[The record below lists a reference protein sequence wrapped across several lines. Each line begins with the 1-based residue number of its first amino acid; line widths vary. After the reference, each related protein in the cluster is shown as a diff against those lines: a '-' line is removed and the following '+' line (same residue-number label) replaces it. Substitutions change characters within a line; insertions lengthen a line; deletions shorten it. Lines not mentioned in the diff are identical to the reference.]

1 MRACMAF
8 INCGFTFGLTY
19 LCSMAS
25 LHILESS
32 IDLFYVI
39 TDKDGNIVTT
49 NDLFREYSSHIKPGN
64 ILDIAA
70 QDSDRDE
77 LLAAIRKAQTKSPDP
92 IRAYAKTKQ
101 KISSERFNMWN
112 VYSIVDMLHFIG
124 IQLVDV
130 TSISNHE
137 YERQKMLLEEFR
149 FTLSHEL
156 RQPLTSIGGLVKMIN
171 EHTWATDQER
181 DGVMKMLEDSV
192 EKLDNVIRLLVK
204 KATRQL

>member
-1 MRACMAF
+1 MCAGMAF
-8 INCGFTFGLTY
+8 INCGFAFGLTY

-77 LLAAIRKAQTKSPDP
+77 LLAAIRKARSKSPDP

-101 KISSERFNMWN
+101 KIASERFNMWN
-112 VYSIVDMLHFIG
+112 VYAIVDMLHFIG

>member
-1 MRACMAF
+1 
-8 INCGFTFGLTY
+8 
-19 LCSMAS
+19 MAS

-39 TDKDGNIVTT
+39 TDKDGNIVTS
-49 NDLFREYSSHIKPGN
+49 NDLFKEYSSHIKPGN

-77 LLAAIRKAQTKSPDP
+77 LLKAIRKAESKSPDP

-101 KISSERFNMWN
+101 KMASERYNMWN
-112 VYSIVDMLHFIG
+112 IYSIVDMLHFIG

-137 YERQKMLLEEFR
+137 HERQKMLLEEFR
-149 FTLSHEL
+149 FMLSHEL
-156 RQPLTSIGGLVKMIN
+156 RQPLTSIGGLIKMLN
-171 EHTWATDQER
+171 EHSWATDQER
-181 DGVMKMLEDSV
+181 EGIMRMLANSV
-192 EKLDNVIRLLVK
+192 DKLDDVIRLLVK

>member
-1 MRACMAF
+1 
-8 INCGFTFGLTY
+8 
-19 LCSMAS
+19 MAS

-39 TDKDGNIVTT
+39 TDKDGKIVTS
-49 NDLFREYSSHIKPGN
+49 NDLFREYSSHIKPNN

-77 LLAAIRKAQTKSPDP
+77 LINAIKKAQSKSPDP
-92 IRAYAKTKQ
+92 VRTYAKTKQ
-101 KISSERFNMWN
+101 KMASERYNMWN

-130 TSISNHE
+130 TSISSHE
-137 YERQKMLLEEFR
+137 YERQKILLEEFR

-156 RQPLTSIGGLVKMIN
+156 RQPLTSIGGLVKMLN
-171 EHTWATDQER
+171 DHTWATDQER
-181 DGVMKMLEDSV
+181 DGVMQMLSDSV
-192 EKLDNVIRLLVK
+192 DKLDNSIRLLVK
-204 KATRQL
+204 KATRQI

>member
-1 MRACMAF
+1 
-8 INCGFTFGLTY
+8 
-19 LCSMAS
+19 MAS

-39 TDKDGNIVTT
+39 TDKDGNIVTS

-77 LLAAIRKAQTKSPDP
+77 LLNAIRKAQKKSPDA

-101 KISSERFNMWN
+101 KIASERYNMWN
-112 VYSIVDMLHFIG
+112 VYAIVDMLHFIG

-130 TSISNHE
+130 TSINSHE
-137 YERQKMLLEEFR
+137 HERQKILLEEFR

-156 RQPLTSIGGLVKMIN
+156 RQPLTSIGGLVKMLN
-171 EHTWATDQER
+171 EHSWATDQER
-181 DGVMKMLEDSV
+181 DSVMNMLADSV
-192 EKLDNVIRLLVK
+192 DKLDNVIRLLVK
-204 KATRQL
+204 KATRQI

>member
-1 MRACMAF
+1 
-8 INCGFTFGLTY
+8 
-19 LCSMAS
+19 MAS

-39 TDKDGNIVTT
+39 TDKDGRIVTS
-49 NDLFREYSSHIKPGN
+49 NELFREYSSHIKPVN

-77 LLAAIRKAQTKSPDP
+77 LLSAIRKAQSKSPEP

-101 KISSERFNMWN
+101 KISSERYNMWN
-112 VYSIVDMLHFIG
+112 VYAIVDMFHFIG

-130 TSISNHE
+130 TTISSHE

-156 RQPLTSIGGLVKMIN
+156 RQPLTSIGGLVKMLN
-171 EHTWATDQER
+171 EHSWATDQER

-192 EKLDNVIRLLVK
+192 DKLDSVIRLLVK

>member
-1 MRACMAF
+1 
-8 INCGFTFGLTY
+8 
-19 LCSMAS
+19 
-25 LHILESS
+25 
-32 IDLFYVI
+32 VI
-39 TDKDGNIVTT
+39 TDKDGRIVTS
-49 NDLFREYSSHIKPGN
+49 NELFKEYSSHIKPVN

-77 LLAAIRKAQTKSPDP
+77 LLSAIRKAQSKSPEP

-101 KISSERFNMWN
+101 KIASERYNMWN
-112 VYSIVDMLHFIG
+112 IYAIVDMFHFIG

-130 TSISNHE
+130 TTISSHE

-156 RQPLTSIGGLVKMIN
+156 RQPLTSIGGLVKMLN
-171 EHTWATDQER
+171 EHSWATNQER

-192 EKLDNVIRLLVK
+192 NKLDSVIRLLVK

>member
-1 MRACMAF
+1 
-8 INCGFTFGLTY
+8 
-19 LCSMAS
+19 MAS

-39 TDKDGNIVTT
+39 TDKDGAIVTS
-49 NDLFREYSSHIKPGN
+49 NDLFREYSSHIKPVN

-77 LLAAIRKAQTKSPDP
+77 LIAAIGKARKHAPDP
-92 IRAYAKTKQ
+92 VRAYAKTKQ
-101 KISSERFNMWN
+101 KMASERYNMWN
-112 VYSIVDMLHFIG
+112 VYAIVDMLHFIG

-130 TSISNHE
+130 TSISSHE
-137 YERQKMLLEEFR
+137 YERQKILLEEFR

-181 DGVMKMLEDSV
+181 EGLMKMLEDSV
-192 EKLDNVIRLLVK
+192 DKLDAAIRILVK

>member
-1 MRACMAF
+1 
-8 INCGFTFGLTY
+8 
-19 LCSMAS
+19 MAS

-39 TDKDGNIVTT
+39 TDKDGNIVTS
-49 NDLFREYSSHIKPGN
+49 NDLFKEYSSHIKPGN

-77 LLAAIRKAQTKSPDP
+77 LLNAIRKAESKSPDP

-101 KISSERFNMWN
+101 KMASERYNMWN
-112 VYSIVDMLHFIG
+112 IYSIVDMLHFIG

-137 YERQKMLLEEFR
+137 HERQKMLLEEFR
-149 FTLSHEL
+149 FMLSHEL
-156 RQPLTSIGGLVKMIN
+156 RQPLTSIGGLIKMLN

-181 DGVMKMLEDSV
+181 EGIMRMLANSV
-192 EKLDNVIRLLVK
+192 DKLDDVIRLLVK

>member
-1 MRACMAF
+1 
-8 INCGFTFGLTY
+8 
-19 LCSMAS
+19 MAS

-49 NDLFREYSSHIKPGN
+49 NDLFREYSSHIKPCN

-92 IRAYAKTKQ
+92 IRVYAKTKQ

-112 VYSIVDMLHFIG
+112 VYAIVDMLHFIG

-130 TSISNHE
+130 TSISSHE

-192 EKLDNVIRLLVK
+192 QKLDNVIRLLVK

>member
-1 MRACMAF
+1 MAF
-8 INCGFTFGLTY
+8 INCGFAFGLTY

-112 VYSIVDMLHFIG
+112 VYAIVDMLHFIG

-130 TSISNHE
+130 TSISSHE

>member
-1 MRACMAF
+1 
-8 INCGFTFGLTY
+8 
-19 LCSMAS
+19 MAS

-39 TDKDGNIVTT
+39 TDTDGRIVTS
-49 NDLFREYSSHIKPGN
+49 NDLFKEYSSHIKPTN

-70 QDSDRDE
+70 QDSDRDD
-77 LLAAIRKAQTKSPDP
+77 LIAAIGKAKKSSPDP
-92 IRAYAKTKQ
+92 VRAYAKTKQ
-101 KISSERFNMWN
+101 KMASERYNMWN

-130 TSISNHE
+130 TSISSHE
-137 YERQKMLLEEFR
+137 YERQKILLEEFR

-156 RQPLTSIGGLVKMIN
+156 RQPLTSIGGLVKMLN

-181 DGVMKMLEDSV
+181 EGILRMLGNSV
-192 EKLDNVIRLLVK
+192 DKLDDVIKLLVK
-204 KATRQL
+204 KATRQI

>member
-1 MRACMAF
+1 
-8 INCGFTFGLTY
+8 
-19 LCSMAS
+19 MAS

-39 TDKDGNIVTT
+39 TDKDGNIVTS
-49 NDLFREYSSHIKPGN
+49 NDLFKEYSSHIKPGN

-77 LLAAIRKAQTKSPDP
+77 LLQAIRKAESKSPDP

-101 KISSERFNMWN
+101 KMASERYNMWN
-112 VYSIVDMLHFIG
+112 IYSIVDMLHFIG

-137 YERQKMLLEEFR
+137 HERQKMLLEEFR
-149 FTLSHEL
+149 FMLSHEL
-156 RQPLTSIGGLVKMIN
+156 RQPLTSIGGLIKMLN

-181 DGVMKMLEDSV
+181 EGIMRMLANSV
-192 EKLDNVIRLLVK
+192 DKLDDVIRLLVK